1 MVRNLFARFK
11 IRLLV
16 VIVLATVVGLIM
28 QSSSTSKEVVEP
40 VLQYIMET
48 DYNIE
53 DVFSGFIHT
62 PDRNELD
69 SLSAATDV
77 VLKMPCDFV
86 DIERSYGWHWSAE
99 QKKQE
104 FCPGMYLQVTENTS
118 VKPILAG
125 SVEEVREEAG
135 NGTVQIKHAG
145 NMVSIY
151 GGLKD
156 IKVNQGNKVT
166 AEQIIGQTGE
176 SFYFELRSKDGPVN
190 PQSIF
195 K

>member
-1 MVRNLFARFK
+1 MVRNIFGRFK
-11 IRLLV
+11 IRLLI
-16 VIVLATVVGLIM
+16 VIVLAAVVGMIM
-28 QSSSTSKEVVEP
+28 QSSSSSKEVVEP

-53 DVFSGFIHT
+53 EVFSGFIHI
-62 PDRNELD
+62 PDGNGVS
-69 SLSAATDV
+69 SLPASTEA

-86 DIERSYGWHWSAE
+86 DIERSYGWHWSSE

-104 FCPGMYLQVTENTS
+104 FCPGMYLHVNENTS
-118 VKPILAG
+118 VKPILTG
-125 SVEEVREEAG
+125 SVEETG
-135 NGTVQIKHAG
+135 NGTVRIKHAG

-151 GGLKD
+151 GGLKE
-156 IKVNQGNKVT
+156 IKVSQGSKV
-166 AEQIIGQTGE
+166 EVDQIIGKTSD
-176 SFYFELRSKDGPVN
+176 SFYFELRSEDGPVN